1 MLANDNI
8 MKQSVIVLTA
18 SKSTQINLALA
29 ILKKVGAEWL
39 GLPRKFQVNIKT
51 QLNAARVSRPSFHSY
66 DYGFI

>member
-39 GLPRKFQVNIKT
+39 GLPPKFQVNIKN
-51 QLNAARVSRPSFHSY
+51 QLNVARVSRLSFHSY